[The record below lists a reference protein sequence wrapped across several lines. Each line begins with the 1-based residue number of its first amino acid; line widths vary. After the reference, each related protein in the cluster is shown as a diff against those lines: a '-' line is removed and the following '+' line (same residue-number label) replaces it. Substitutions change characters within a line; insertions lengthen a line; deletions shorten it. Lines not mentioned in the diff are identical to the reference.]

1 MRWAIFAFAAIL
13 AGAVVGTTVAEAG
26 DTYVR
31 GYYRSNGTY
40 VQPHMRSAPD
50 GNRFNNWST
59 RGNVNPYTGQAG
71 TKSPYGQGYGLG
83 SGSGLGS
90 SSQGYRPFGYG
101 SRPGTSLY
109 GD

>member
-26 DTYVR
+26 DTRVR

-50 GNRFNNWST
+50 SNPYNNFST
-59 RGNVNPYTGQAG
+59 RGNTNPYTGQPG

-83 SGSGLGS
+83 SGLGS
-90 SSQGYRPFGYG
+90 TNQGYRPYGGYG
-101 SRPGTSLY
+101 GRPGGSLY

>member
-1 MRWAIFAFAAIL
+1 
-13 AGAVVGTTVAEAG
+13 VVGTTVAEAA

-31 GYYRSNGTY
+31 GHFRSNGTY
-40 VQPHMRSAPD
+40 VQPHYRSAPD
-50 GNRFNNWST
+50 GNRYNNFST
-59 RGNVNPYTGQAG
+59 RGNINPYTGQIG
-71 TKSPYGQGYGLG
+71 TKSPYSQGYGLG